1 MDVSQGVGGGGEG
14 KKARVDAAFNYRR
27 MESFPVRTEKLTGGG
42 DGPGLVSHMRKS
54 VCEHSPW
61 AATVGTTE
69 EGFWRGRLP
78 RVAKESHIINM
89 IIIKQFT

>member
-1 MDVSQGVGGGGEG
+1 
-14 KKARVDAAFNYRR
+14 
-27 MESFPVRTEKLTGGG
+27 MENFPGRTEKVTGGG
-42 DGPGLVSHMRKS
+42 NEPAPASHVHKS

-61 AATVGTTE
+61 AATVGTAE
-69 EGFWRGRLP
+69 GGFWRGRLP

>member
-1 MDVSQGVGGGGEG
+1 MLLLIIVG
-14 KKARVDAAFNYRR
+14 
-27 MESFPVRTEKLTGGG
+27 
-42 DGPGLVSHMRKS
+42 RKVCLAELKNEWVVATTPAGQSCVGS

-78 RVAKESHIINM
+78 RVATESHIINM